1 MKKAWLRLG
10 AAALALTMLTAC
22 GGNGG
27 TSGGDS
33 DSASSDPNE
42 SFKLRISTTG
52 ESDDGLDIAMR
63 MFKEK
68 YPNVEYEIITSPLEE
83 LRNKQLM
90 LLSMDDIPDI
100 GKMKDWNKEFYKD
113 DLVIDMGPYVEK
125 WGLKDKLTDAQ
136 LERMTADGVMSAIT
150 FNNTTTLALYNKTI
164 LNELGVEPPK
174 TFDELEDLGK
184 LIKEKNLKTPD
195 GNQVFATYVPTGI
208 WGEGSWVW
216 TLGGDYMNEDYTK
229 CIIDSPE
236 SVAAHTKMQE
246 FVKNGYAPVPD
257 GTQNQLWLNGQLAVY
272 FAGEWSQEA
281 SDDAGMDYGFMT
293 VPAGK
298 DGIGWSSLGGCNW
311 AIFKDAPNKDKALEF
326 LQLMYS
332 DEFQIE
338 ADRGVTDMAIYDN
351 PEKIKKWTENGVI
364 EAKKKQQEQ
373 LQHTRYNF
381 MECCYKYPD
390 GAKIYQEALERI
402 LVNSEDPQN
411 VLSDAAARITEG
423 IAANS

>member
-150 FNNTTTLALYNKTI
+150 FNNNTTLALYNKTI

-184 LIKEKNLKTPD
+184 LIKEKNAVVRKRDL
-195 GNQVFATYVPTGI
+195 AR
-208 WGEGSWVW
+208 
-216 TLGGDYMNEDYTK
+216 
-229 CIIDSPE
+229 
-236 SVAAHTKMQE
+236 H
-246 FVKNGYAPVPD
+246 GYCTA
-257 GTQNQLWLNGQLAVY
+257 
-272 FAGEWSQEA
+272 
-281 SDDAGMDYGFMT
+281 
-293 VPAGK
+293 AGK
-298 DGIGWSSLGGCNW
+298 RHGG
-311 AIFKDAPNKDKALEF
+311 K
-326 LQLMYS
+326 
-332 DEFQIE
+332 
-338 ADRGVTDMAIYDN
+338 RVVRR
-351 PEKIKKWTENGVI
+351 PE
-364 EAKKKQQEQ
+364 
-373 LQHTRYNF
+373 R
-381 MECCYKYPD
+381 
-390 GAKIYQEALERI
+390 
-402 LVNSEDPQN
+402 S
-411 VLSDAAARITEG
+411 
-423 IAANS
+423 

>member
-150 FNNTTTLALYNKTI
+150 FNNNTTLALYNKTI

-174 TFDELEDLGK
+174 TCLL
-184 LIKEKNLKTPD
+184 
-195 GNQVFATYVPTGI
+195 
-208 WGEGSWVW
+208 
-216 TLGGDYMNEDYTK
+216 YT
-229 CIIDSPE
+229 SP
-236 SVAAHTKMQE
+236 S
-246 FVKNGYAPVPD
+246 PR
-257 GTQNQLWLNGQLAVY
+257 
-272 FAGEWSQEA
+272 
-281 SDDAGMDYGFMT
+281 DA
-293 VPAGK
+293 
-298 DGIGWSSLGGCNW
+298 
-311 AIFKDAPNKDKALEF
+311 
-326 LQLMYS
+326 
-332 DEFQIE
+332 
-338 ADRGVTDMAIYDN
+338 
-351 PEKIKKWTENGVI
+351 
-364 EAKKKQQEQ
+364 
-373 LQHTRYNF
+373 
-381 MECCYKYPD
+381 
-390 GAKIYQEALERI
+390 
-402 LVNSEDPQN
+402 
-411 VLSDAAARITEG
+411 
-423 IAANS
+423 